1 MTGIIDYENSDSGIG
16 SVGYKDESEG
26 GYEFTPIGRS
36 SPESYEFAERDYYRR
51 HAYI

>member
-1 MTGIIDYENSDSGIG
+1 MVRIIDYENTNLGIG

-36 SPESYEFAERDYYRR
+36 SPESYEFAGRDYYRR